1 VKQCYIFAIDPQSS
15 RALSWLE
22 KASPNRTDAD

>member
-1 VKQCYIFAIDPQSS
+1 VRQCYILFIDPQSS

-22 KASPNRTDAD
+22 KASPNRADAD